1 MKKIILTITA
11 ILIVA
16 ATLQAQNK
24 KRSNKELNNIVQ
36 NIANSNNAEVDF
48 KEYTSEAIKTMA
60 KNTNNKKL
68 KEVLKDLSYMSI
80 LSIKSNSTSTIS
92 EYYKQQLKQRNMEPI
107 KSEIFSG
114 FSERVYVNKKNNTL
128 NEVIY
133 IKEKKNNIFG
143 CVNIIGTIDLDK
155 IAELKMIMPEKVLA
169 MINPKLENEFNLNL
183 NISSKDY
190 NYKGKAKING
200 SINIKGFG
208 NNKDVVFVVDGK
220 VLKDNST
227 LNPENIDSISVIKT
241 AEMCKK
247 YNSKGGVIFITTKK
261 DYINRNNRK
270 ESSSLNIDGVN
281 INTEDVVFIV
291 DGEENKDI
299 NKLDQKSISSI
310 SVIKTAEMCKK
321 YNTKNGV
328 IIITT
333 KKK

>member
-1 MKKIILTITA
+1 MKKIILTITT

-16 ATLQAQNK
+16 ATLQAQNR
-24 KRSNKELNNIVQ
+24 KRSNKELNTIVQ

-48 KEYTSEAIKTMA
+48 KEYTSEAIKTMV
-60 KNTNNKKL
+60 KNTNSKKL
-68 KEVLKDLSYMSI
+68 KEVLKDLSYISI
-80 LSIKSNSTSTIS
+80 LNIKRGSTSNIS
-92 EYYKQQLKQRNMEPI
+92 EYYKEQLKQRDMESI

-133 IKEKKNNIFG
+133 IKEKKNNIFE
-143 CVNIIGTIDLDK
+143 CVNIIGDIDLDK
-155 IAELKMIMPEKVLA
+155 IAALKIIMPEKVLA
-169 MINPKLENEFNLNL
+169 MINPKLENEFNIKLNV
-183 NISSKDY
+183 SSKDY
-190 NYKGKAKING
+190 NYKGRAKING

-220 VLKDNST
+220 VLKDQST
-227 LNPENIDSISVIKT
+227 LDPENIDSISVIKT

-261 DYINRNNRK
+261 DYIGDDNSYAK
-270 ESSSLNIDGVN
+270 IKLDGID
-281 INTEDVVFIV
+281 INTNDVMFIV
-291 DGEENKDI
+291 DGEETKDI
-299 NKLDQKSISSI
+299 NKLNQKSISSI